1 MARGGREP
9 NAPQTAAPIFFYM
22 NLQQTVLLTGSSG
35 FTGQYVRAALQSAGY
50 RVAGLTSK
58 PMASDELR
66 ADLEDI
72 DSLRA
77 VIAITRPEHVIHL
90 AGAAFVANADAME
103 FYRVNLFGTLNLLQ
117 ALKDTGVVPNK
128 VVLSSSA
135 AVYGRN
141 PVSPVSE
148 DACPAPVNHYA
159 MSKLAMEHFAKTWM
173 DVFPIV
179 ITRPFN
185 YTGAGQSSEYLIPK
199 LVEHFGKK
207 KATLKLG
214 NLDVIREFNDVRMVA
229 EIYVRLMEEA
239 PPGAV
244 VNLCTGRGYRLA
256 DILAMLERM
265 TKHMPE
271 LQRDP
276 ALMRASEIRVL
287 VGDHRLLDT
296 LVPDR
301 PQFSIEDTLQYM
313 LAEARD

>member
-1 MARGGREP
+1 MVVEAGMRSSREGVD
-9 NAPQTAAPIFFYM
+9 M
-22 NLQQTVLLTGSSG
+22 NYQETVLLTGSSG
-35 FTGQYVRAALQSAGY
+35 FTGQYVRSALQSSGY
-50 RVAGLTSK
+50 RVAGLASK
-58 PMASDELR
+58 PTASDEVR

-77 VIAITRPEHVIHL
+77 AIAVTQPDYVIHL
-90 AGAAFVANADAME
+90 AGVAFVANANAME

-117 ALKDTGVVPNK
+117 ALKDTGGVLKK

-135 AVYGRN
+135 SVYGRN
-141 PVSPVSE
+141 PVSPVCE
-148 DACPAPVNHYA
+148 DVCPAPVNHYA

-185 YTGAGQSSEYLIPK
+185 YTGAGQSSQYLIPK
-199 LVEHFGKK
+199 LVEHFGKRK
-207 KATLKLG
+207 ETLRLG
-214 NLDVIREFNDVRMVA
+214 NLDVVREFNDVRMVA
-229 EIYVRLMEEA
+229 EIYVRLMTGA
-239 PPGAV
+239 PPCTV
-244 VNLCTGRGYRLA
+244 VNLCTGKGYRLA
-256 DILAMLERM
+256 DILALLERM

-271 LQRDP
+271 LQSDP

-287 VGDHRLLDT
+287 VGDHRLLDS